1 MNHGWE
7 KKRLGDVC
15 QINFGK
21 RIVAKDTPPG
31 PYYVYGGGGATF
43 TTMDYNRENCMIVSR
58 FAMSPECVRFV
69 RGRFFLNDSGL
80 SVQSNN
86 GLLTQEFVEKYL
98 WAIQPQIYN
107 LGRGAAQKNLN
118 TKSFSEMTI
127 PIPAVEVQRQIVSE
141 LDKINEMLEVKRG
154 QLKDLDMLSQSLFY
168 EMFGDPIE
176 NPQGW
181 EMKQL
186 KEVLY
191 KIGSGATPRGGKQSY
206 QGGNI
211 SLIRS
216 LNIYNSYFKY
226 NELAKITDDQAYE
239 LRNVEVQDNDVLL
252 NITGASVARCF
263 IVPKDTLP
271 ARVNQHVAILRP
283 NNKFILSKFLHRLLT
298 TTSLQNFLIE
308 TARAKNAT
316 REALPKAT
324 LEMIKIILPPI
335 SMQEEFSVRVEAI
348 EGQKRVIESTISDL
362 EVLLAS
368 RMDYWFND

>member
-118 TKSFSEMTI
+118 TKSFSEMPI

-168 EMFGDPIE
+168 EMFGEPIE

-181 EMKQL
+181 DMKQIQEFAKTTAGGTPSKSHPEYYNGGKIPWLRSGEVCKMNISNTELCITDLGMQNSSAKLVPVNSVVVAMYGATAAQVGVIRSEMTLNQAISAIFPNSHTKPIFLYFCLSGL
-186 KEVLY
+186 KESLLKVAH
-191 KIGSGATPRGGKQSY
+191 GAAQP
-206 QGGNI
+206 NI
-211 SLIRS
+211 S
-216 LNIYNSYFKY
+216 
-226 NELAKITDDQAYE
+226 QA
-239 LRNVEVQDNDVLL
+239 
-252 NITGASVARCF
+252 IIKST
-263 IVPKDTLP
+263 
-271 ARVNQHVAILRP
+271 
-283 NNKFILSKFLHRLLT
+283 
-298 TTSLQNFLIE
+298 
-308 TARAKNAT
+308 
-316 REALPKAT
+316 
-324 LEMIKIILPPI
+324 KIILPPI
-335 SMQEEFSVRVEAI
+335 ELQNEFSVRVEAI
-348 EGQKRVIESTISDL
+348 EEQKRVIESTISDL